1 MVLIPEWLIP
11 EWSSLL
17 RFLCWNTSFKT
28 IWYNMIMKFLAAEFL
43 INKKW
48 SNFFLD
54 LSASEE
60 WNSEFSLI
68 ILEFSFGLSL
78 KNGIFYLP
86 IINLFVISC
95 LNATYFLHFWG
106 KSQWVIKR
114 KKLNSKC
121 HLHQNRKKQTSRYNI
136 NNFVA

>member
-1 MVLIPEWLIP
+1 
-11 EWSSLL
+11 
-17 RFLCWNTSFKT
+17 
-28 IWYNMIMKFLAAEFL
+28 MIMKFLAAEFL

-48 SNFFLD
+48 SIFFLD

-106 KSQWVIKR
+106 KS
-114 KKLNSKC
+114 
-121 HLHQNRKKQTSRYNI
+121 
-136 NNFVA
+136 